1 MGHYRYALTIAM
13 TLSLVLQPFA
23 VVAQQNEPS
32 SLASSKPK
40 SSNIK
45 FAYGVR
51 DVVTTKRGIF
61 TAQVRSSSG
70 SPLHSETVSLSRDNQ
85 VIATALSADDG
96 NVSFAG
102 LDTGLYELQVGGSI
116 QYVRLWHPRKAPPS
130 AIHRLLLVKDRDV
143 QRAQQDFC
151 CCLLGQEPIMIGVLI
166 AAGIAIPLAVHESG
180 S

>member
-1 MGHYRYALTIAM
+1 MGHYRSPLTIAI
-13 TLSLVLQPFA
+13 TLSLLLQPFG
-23 VVAQQNEPS
+23 VMAQES
-32 SLASSKPK
+32 K
-40 SSNIK
+40 SSNASSPPTSIK

-51 DVVTTKRGIF
+51 DVVSTENGAF
-61 TAQVRSSSG
+61 TAQVMSSSSG
-70 SPLHSETVSLSRDNQ
+70 SPLVSESVSLSRDNE
-85 VIATALSADDG
+85 VIAAARSSNDG
-96 NVSFAG
+96 TVSFAG

-116 QYVRLWHPRKAPPS
+116 QYVRLWHPKKAPPS
-130 AIHRLLLVKDRDV
+130 AIHQLLLVKDRDV